1 MSRVSRSAATYAVLV
16 PFVLLLEGV
25 MAVRSERL
33 LFLAAFNRD
42 NAAGLAFVA
51 LAWSAVLLVLA
62 LRVFVQLRSLPRD
75 RRGQVRLLVSALG
88 GVVHAL
94 DNAVLVALL
103 LGPDVALYL
112 GAPTAAG
119 LLANARASLPGAIA
133 ASIITALFMLWA
145 PLLAWFQLRPIV
157 RSRIWFVA
165 DVLLLAGVI
174 AAWIYL
180 PSRPP
185 AENPDALEL
194 PILRHVLVTL
204 AVLRLT
210 VRLVPLLLDAIEA
223 LGFQTMVAARHLR
236 AHKSGFLAAISVV
249 SVAAVTISCCALT
262 TTLSVMGGFRSDLKR
277 KILGHSAHI
286 VVDVAHGGIA
296 DWKPLLEKVSNSKQ
310 VSGASPYVTGETMLS
325 SVSNLATAIL
335 HGVDP
340 ETVGDTTDLPKNLKS
355 GSLQYL
361 EYPERLLSLPPGML
375 RSMVVPLPSG
385 SQGKRKGRAK
395 NAPEPDAGR
404 AGKRDKTRPPDW
416 EAAEGRDIPQPA
428 SGSGRN
434 GSPPDRTVARSADL
448 ELEHFLKR
456 KIETPPADD
465 REVLP
470 GIILGQELARALR
483 VYLGDEVNVVA
494 PLGALGPSGP
504 MPKTRAFRVAGV
516 FYSGMYE
523 YDMKHAYVE
532 LATAQRF
539 MNTGE
544 TVGGIEVKVVE
555 PEHAPAVAGRL
566 RKAAGRSDLRIRDWQ
581 QLNSR
586 LFGALELEKLVM
598 FLVLGIAILV
608 ASFCIAGTLT
618 LMVQEKGRE
627 VAILKAMGSSDR
639 SVVGVFILEGGLI
652 GTLGAVLGL
661 FLGYMVCYSAEHLR
675 IPPLDPEVY
684 YIDHLPVHVDG
695 IEFALVGLAAV
706 VVCLVV
712 TIYPAFLANKLR
724 PVEALRYE

>member
-1 MSRVSRSAATYAVLV
+1 MSRAAVTYAVLV

-25 MAVRSERL
+25 IAARWAELS
-33 LFLAAFNRD
+33 FLASINRG
-42 NAAGLAFVA
+42 NAAGLLLVTI
-51 LAWSAVLLVLA
+51 AWSTVLFALA
-62 LRVFVQLRSLPRD
+62 LRVWLDRD
-75 RRGQVRLLVSALG
+75 RLPGELHGHARLMIGALAG
-88 GVVHAL
+88 IVHAAAG
-94 DNAVLVALL
+94 AVLALL
-103 LGPDVALYL
+103 FLGRD
-112 GAPTAAG
+112 
-119 LLANARASLPGAIA
+119 LLASLSARIGVDLLA
-133 ASIITALFMLWA
+133 ASEPVSTSLFVVSSVTGVGMLSA
-145 PLLAWFQLRPIV
+145 PLLAWFRLRRRFRV
-157 RSRIWFVA
+157 VVWLLV
-165 DVLLLAGVI
+165 DLVLQAGVI
-174 AAWIYL
+174 AALIYF

-185 AENPDALEL
+185 DERPDALAL
-194 PILRHVLVTL
+194 PILRHALVTL
-204 AVLRLT
+204 GVLRLT
-210 VRLVPLLLDAIEA
+210 VRLVPLLLDSIEA
-223 LGFQTMVAARHLR
+223 LGFQTMVAARHLK

-277 KILGHSAHI
+277 KILGHSAHV
-286 VVDVAHGGIA
+286 VVDKTQGGIYG
-296 DWKPLLEKVSNSKQ
+296 WKPLLENVSGLKQ

-325 SVSNLATAIL
+325 SASNLATAIL

-340 ETVGDTTDLPKNLKS
+340 ETVGETTDLTKNLKS

-361 EYPERLLSLPPGML
+361 EYPERLLSLPPGIL
-375 RSMVVPLPSG
+375 RSAIVPIPGRS
-385 SQGKRKGRAK
+385 RAK
-395 NAPEPDAGR
+395 PLGKARRDPPPDAGQAPDGQGEESNGAEAVVMKPEPPAGTR
-404 AGKRDKTRPPDW
+404 AQALARD
-416 EAAEGRDIPQPA
+416 
-428 SGSGRN
+428 
-434 GSPPDRTVARSADL
+434 DL
-448 ELEHFLKR
+448 QRFLKS
-456 KIETPPADD
+456 ETPEPVDD

-483 VYLGDEVNVVA
+483 AYLGDELNVVA

-504 MPKTRAFRVAGV
+504 TPKTRAFRVAGV

-532 LATAQRF
+532 LGTGQRF
-539 MNTGE
+539 LNTGE
-544 TVGGIEVKVVE
+544 AIHGIEVKVIE
-555 PEHAPAVAGRL
+555 PERAPVAARL
-566 RKAAGRSDLRIRDWQ
+566 LQKAAGRSGLRIRDWQ

-652 GTLGAVLGL
+652 GTLGSVLGL

-675 IPPLDPEVY
+675 FPPLDPEVY

-695 IEFALVGLAAV
+695 IEFALVGLAAI